1 MSEKSNKPKAT
12 DPLADL
18 FSNVQ
23 LTGLSKPKNKGSRLQ
38 PLNIDLPVESTKR
51 NPPVLDEPQ
60 TGLKQ
65 PKRPPRYMGEEYESY
80 ASDIEIEELDSEDEE
95 NEEAEEVKVED
106 VSVPDLENPPSS
118 NAVSDT
124 SKVDENLLPSRPEP
138 SQKSPT
144 LEKPAIDVNTQIQ
157 IAMLKQK
164 MQRQRLAIKK
174 KQEATKKE
182 SSSQVVPSATNVHSE
197 PSPPAPSN
205 LPQVEDSLAK
215 LNTKI
220 TQQKATPSAMELFL
234 AAAAE
239 SEQQKDELRRPKAPE
254 IKPKPQKEPAV
265 TPEAI
270 TQPIAKPLMGNR
282 LMLRIEDMIRTQLP
296 LLKEFHVASALDSF
310 DRPLMRAIW
319 RSHRTKFLMSGQL
332 EYAVAALSVIDAF
345 EHIEEGQ
352 LVAAYVET
360 TASDYLIWVDL
371 PHQRLVAAFADAK
384 SYFANK

>member
-1 MSEKSNKPKAT
+1 MGEKSNKPKAV

-23 LTGLSKPKNKGSRLQ
+23 LTGLSKPKSKASRLQ
-38 PLNIDLPVESTKR
+38 PLNIDLPVESTQR
-51 NPPVLDEPQ
+51 NPPVVDEPQ
-60 TGLKQ
+60 TGLKK
-65 PKRPPRYMGEEYESY
+65 PKRPPRYMGEAYESY
-80 ASDIEIEELDSEDEE
+80 ASDIEIEELDSEDEG
-95 NEEAEEVKVED
+95 EESHVDAA
-106 VSVPDLENPPSS
+106 
-118 NAVSDT
+118 AVSNSENVGQVSQVSSVSDASIATETTPVPSTAPKKEPDT
-124 SKVDENLLPSRPEP
+124 PAVDV
-138 SQKSPT
+138 Q
-144 LEKPAIDVNTQIQ
+144 TQIQ
-157 IAMLKQK
+157 IALLQQK
-164 MQRQRLAIKK
+164 MQRQRLALKK
-174 KQEATKKE
+174 KQETANTGADGQAKNSVPDARVE
-182 SSSQVVPSATNVHSE
+182 DVSLVPSNR
-197 PSPPAPSN
+197 
-205 LPQVEDSLAK
+205 PQVEESLAK

-220 TQQKATPSAMELFL
+220 TQQKASPSAMELFL

-239 SEQQKDELRRPKAPE
+239 SEQKKKESVLRPKQPE
-254 IKPKPQKEPAV
+254 IKTKPQRTPEV

-282 LMLRIEDMIRTQLP
+282 LMLRIEEMIRTQLP

-360 TASDYLIWVDL
+360 TASDYLVWVDL

-384 SYFANK
+384 SYFASK

>member
-1 MSEKSNKPKAT
+1 MSNQSNKSKAT

-23 LTGLSKPKNKGSRLQ
+23 LTGLSKPKDKRARLQ
-38 PLNIDLPVESTKR
+38 PLNIDLPVESTER
-51 NPPVLDEPQ
+51 RPPVLDEPQ
-60 TGLKQ
+60 AGLKQ
-65 PKRPPRYMGEEYESY
+65 PKRPPRYMGEAYESY
-80 ASDIEIEELDSEDEE
+80 ASDIEIEELDSEDEDIQE
-95 NEEAEEVKVED
+95 VERDYVPDSIPEEVAPVTNTSEPTNATKPSGT
-106 VSVPDLENPPSS
+106 VSS
-118 NAVSDT
+118 T
-124 SKVDENLLPSRPEP
+124 SPE
-138 SQKSPT
+138 KST
-144 LEKPAIDVNTQIQ
+144 IDIQTQIQ
-157 IAMLKQK
+157 IAMLQQK
-164 MQRQRLAIKK
+164 MHRQRLAIKK
-174 KQEATKKE
+174 KQDSAKTVSE
-182 SSSQVVPSATNVHSE
+182 SQVVNSESQVEETPSVH
-197 PSPPAPSN
+197 SN
-205 LPQVEDSLAK
+205 LPKVEDSLAK

-239 SEQQKDELRRPKAPE
+239 SEQQKETDHRPNPPE
-254 IKPKPQKEPAV
+254 IKTKPQKEPAV

-360 TASDYLIWVDL
+360 TASDYLVWVDL